1 MVPFIDITTQREDA
15 LKLSF
20 HTQYEDRRDRRSEG
34 LGGME
39 DSNISAM
46 RIENLELRRKI
57 DDLETLKTELQQ
69 KHLKEVC
76 NCK

>member
-1 MVPFIDITTQREDA
+1 
-15 LKLSF
+15 
-20 HTQYEDRRDRRSEG
+20 
-34 LGGME
+34 ME
-39 DSNISAM
+39 DSNISAL

-76 NCK
+76 KCGCVEDMCIIMSIISFFQMIVN